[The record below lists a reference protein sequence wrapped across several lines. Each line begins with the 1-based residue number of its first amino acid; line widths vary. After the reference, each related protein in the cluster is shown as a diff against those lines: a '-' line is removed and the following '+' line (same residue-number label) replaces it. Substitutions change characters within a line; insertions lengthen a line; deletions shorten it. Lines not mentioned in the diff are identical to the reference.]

1 MGDMKI
7 PVPVPEIPVSSID
20 SALSYYVHQLGFT
33 VDWQD
38 GENGIAG
45 ISRDDCRLFL
55 TDTAFRATEA
65 NAAPVVLWLNV
76 ENRTEV
82 DEVFSDWQ
90 AAGAHVVSEP
100 EDKPWNLRE
109 FKVADSD
116 GNVLRVFYDF
126 SLEI

>member
-1 MGDMKI
+1 MRDMKI
-7 PVPVPEIPVSSID
+7 PVPVPEVPVSSID

-38 GENGIAG
+38 GDNGIAG
-45 ISRDDCRLFL
+45 ICRDDCRLFL
-55 TDTAFRATEA
+55 TDNKFRATVA

-90 AAGAHVVSEP
+90 AAGAHVVLEP